1 MNSLVK
7 IYDYRD
13 ADGKLLYQNCRFERK
28 VFRCRRPDGNGDYIW
43 DVKGVERTLYRLPEL
58 IQASSQ
64 DFVFVVEG
72 EADADR
78 LYDLG
83 FTATTSGSATS
94 WRPEFAKYFKGRLVC
109 IIPDNDSAGR
119 AYMRNIIE
127 SIYAAAAQIR
137 IIELPDLKEFEDVS
151 DWLDRGGTR
160 EKLIEIIDSTE
171 PFKPAIEKSDIK
183 LNLKNMSE
191 VKAEKVEWLW
201 PNKIPDCSLTIIS
214 GDSGATKSYL
224 TQYLAAH
231 VTTGTPWPDCP
242 DEPIKKGSVIFIAD
256 EDDPA
261 KIIRPRL
268 DAHGADVRKVY
279 ILDSVLDGGDKTFFD
294 LTQYMSAL
302 EYKLSQIPDC
312 RLLVLDPITAYLGRT
327 NANSNAEVRAAIT
340 PLAALASRQN
350 VTIIGINHHNK
361 RQELKYIHRGLG
373 STAFVAQARS
383 VWAVVVDKDDPE
395 TRIFF
400 PVKSNYCINPTGLK
414 FRIIDGA
421 IEFDT
426 EPWTG
431 PADKLKK
438 STLRVDEAAEWLKDK
453 LQIGMRLSKTLF
465 EEADEAGFGRDLLFR
480 AKKKLGV
487 LAHKDGFSGR
497 WFWKL
502 SEE

>member
-1 MNSLVK
+1 MSNLVK
-7 IYDYRD
+7 IYNYTD
-13 ADGKLLYQNCRFERK
+13 AADKLLYQNCRYEPK
-28 VFRCRRPDGNGDYIW
+28 TFRLRTPDGNGGWIDNLN
-43 DVKGVERTLYRLPEL
+43 GRERTLYRLPEL

-64 DFVFVVEG
+64 DFICITEG

-78 LYDLG
+78 LYELG
-83 FTATTSGSATS
+83 FAATTSGSATS
-94 WRPEFAKYFKGRLVC
+94 WKPEFARYFKGRLVC
-109 IIPDNDSAGR
+109 IIPDNDKAGR
-119 AYMRNIIE
+119 DYMRSIIE
-127 SIYAAAAQIR
+127 SIYEAAAEIR
-137 IIELPDLKEFEDVS
+137 IIELPDLKESEDVS
-151 DWLDRGGTR
+151 DWLDNGGTR
-160 EKLIEIIDSTE
+160 EKLIEIINSTKA
-171 PFKPAIEKSDIK
+171 FKPAIETNVK
-183 LNLKNMSE
+183 LNLRNMAE
-191 VKAEKVEWLW
+191 VKAERVEWLW
-201 PNKIPDCSLTIIS
+201 PNKIPDGSLTIIS
-214 GDSGATKSYL
+214 GDPGATKSYL

-242 DEPIKKGSVIFIAD
+242 DETIKKGSVIFIAD

-312 RLLVLDPITAYLGRT
+312 RLLVLDPITAYLGKT

-340 PLAALASRQN
+340 PLAALASKQN

-383 VWAVVVDKDDPE
+383 VWAVVVDKDDSE

-426 EPWTG
+426 EPWIG
-431 PADKLKK
+431 PDDKAKK
-438 STLRVDEAAEWLKDK
+438 SKLRVDEAAEWLKDK

-465 EEADEAGFGRDLLFR
+465 EEAEEAGFGRDLLFR
-480 AKKKLGV
+480 AKKKIGV

-502 SEE
+502 REE